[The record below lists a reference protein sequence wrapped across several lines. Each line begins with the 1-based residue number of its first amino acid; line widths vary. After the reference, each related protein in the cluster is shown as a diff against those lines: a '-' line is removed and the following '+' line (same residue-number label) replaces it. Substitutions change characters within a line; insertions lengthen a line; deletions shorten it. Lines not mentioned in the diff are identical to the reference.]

1 VIGRR
6 GSPPRAAARRC
17 PSSFEEGR
25 QEILCRPSS
34 NEEGQAARQ
43 RGQGGARLKRRAF
56 TALIGGAAMLTPLAA
71 RAQQPGRLP
80 TIGFLRS
87 NTASGQSQQTNV
99 FVQRLR
105 ELGWIEGR
113 IDRVP
118 EILAEFVQLK
128 VDVVVTN
135 TTANVAA
142 AKRAT
147 STIPIVFAGAADPP
161 GAGLIDS
168 LARPGGNATGLALQQ
183 TDIAGKRLELLRAIV
198 PKLGRLASMTNVG
211 APGAVPERREVEAA
225 ARMLGLEV
233 LASEVRQAEDIA
245 PAIEALKS
253 RVDALYVYTDPL
265 MATHRTRLNILAQG
279 ARLATIYGNREYV
292 DAGGL
297 MSYGVNYAN
306 QFRRTAQIVDKILR
320 GTSPADIPVEQPTTF
335 ELVVNLKT
343 ARALGLAIPE
353 YLLQRADEVIE

>member
-1 VIGRR
+1 M
-6 GSPPRAAARRC
+6 SLPFAPRTFR
-17 PSSFEEGR
+17 S
-25 QEILCRPSS
+25 L
-34 NEEGQAARQ
+34 
-43 RGQGGARLKRRAF
+43 AF
-56 TALIGGAAMLTPLAA
+56 AL
-71 RAQQPGRLP
+71 
-80 TIGFLRS
+80 
-87 NTASGQSQQTNV
+87 V
-99 FVQRLR
+99 
-105 ELGWIEGR
+105 
-113 IDRVP
+113 
-118 EILAEFVQLK
+118 
-128 VDVVVTN
+128 
-135 TTANVAA
+135 
-142 AKRAT
+142 
-147 STIPIVFAGAADPP
+147 AGAVLAGCGGDSASP
-161 GAGLIDS
+161 GAGTEPPAGASSGTFARIQAEVFNTQCVSCHRTGDPLAKQSALVLTADGLGGDVRAALTKKFGKAVVFAAHADPIGAGVVES
-168 LARPGGNATGLALQQ
+168 LARPGGNITGISVQQ

-198 PKLGRLASMTNVG
+198 PNLGRLAFMTNVG
-211 APGAVPERREVEAA
+211 APGAVPERREVEVA

-233 LASEVRQAEDIA
+233 IASEVRQAKDIA